1 MPAKVCMLKAIVF
14 SAVTHTNVSW
24 TIKKAECWRTDAFT
38 LWCWRRLS
46 RVPRMTRRSNQ
57 WVLKEI
63 NLEYSLEGL
72 MLNLKLQYFGYQMQR
87 PDSLWP
93 HGLQHTKR
101 CCPSLSSRVCSN
113 SCPLGQQCHPTISSA
128 VAPFSSALSLYKHHA
143 LRIRWPKYWS
153 FRFSISPSTEYSG
166 LSSFRI
172 YWFNLAVQETL
183 KSFLQSHSLKASV
196 LQHSVYFMVQLSH
209 LYMTTGKTIALTI
222 QTFAGKLMSLLFNTL
237 NRF

>member
-1 MPAKVCMLKAIVF
+1 MIYLSICLCCLWLLSSLSYRCLSLGALPSCVGLFLGTWISLLLFSPAVM
-14 SAVTHTNVSW
+14 S
-24 TIKKAECWRTDAFT
+24 
-38 LWCWRRLS
+38 
-46 RVPRMTRRSNQ
+46 
-57 WVLKEI
+57 
-63 NLEYSLEGL
+63 
-72 MLNLKLQYFGYQMQR
+72 
-87 PDSLWP
+87 DSLWP

-183 KSFLQSHSLKASV
+183 KSLLQSHSLKASV
-196 LQHSVYFMVQLSH
+196 LQYSVYFMVH
-209 LYMTTGKTIALTI
+209 IFTW
-222 QTFAGKLMSLLFNTL
+222 LLEKP
-237 NRF
+237 